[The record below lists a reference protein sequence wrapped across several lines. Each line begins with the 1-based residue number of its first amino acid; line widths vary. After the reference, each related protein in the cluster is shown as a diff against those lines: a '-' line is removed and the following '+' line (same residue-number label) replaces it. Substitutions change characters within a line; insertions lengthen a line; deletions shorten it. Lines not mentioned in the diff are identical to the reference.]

1 MQINSM
7 PIRQKGFR
15 VIIKAASVAV
25 LLLLI
30 LWVRVFFGSMQDYK
44 TGETLLKENQ
54 TIRAITYFD
63 RSLHW
68 YAPLNPY
75 VERSAK
81 QLWAIGEKAEKEGD
95 NRMARIAF
103 ESIRNAGYGTRHV
116 FTLGHKWV
124 DKAESRIK
132 KLRLG
137 KDYEHV
143 EDAKGAEAPKSPH
156 PHVVWSLAAVV
167 GFLGWAGSIVGFI
180 VFAFRKDR
188 ATEKTFRK
196 GLVWFCLIFGFAALW
211 VAGMVMA

>member
-1 MQINSM
+1 MRHSTL
-7 PIRQKGFR
+7 R
-15 VIIKAASVAV
+15 VIVKAASAAV

-30 LWVRVFFGSMQDYK
+30 LWVRVFYGSLQDYK

-81 QLWAIGEKAEKEGD
+81 RLWEIGEKAEKEGD
-95 NRMARIAF
+95 IRIARIAF
-103 ESIRNAGYGTRHV
+103 ESIRNAYYGTSHV
-116 FTLGHKWV
+116 ITPGQKWI

-132 KLRLG
+132 KLEGG
-137 KDYEHV
+137 KAHEHG
-143 EDAKGAEAPKSPH
+143 EDAKVAEAPKSPH
-156 PHVVWSLAAVV
+156 PHAVWSVAVV
-167 GFLGWAGSIVGFI
+167 LGFLGWAGSIVGLI
-180 VFAFRKDR
+180 VFAFRKER
-188 ATEKTFRK
+188 ATEKTHRK
-196 GLVWFCLIFGFAALW
+196 GLVWVSLILAFAALW